1 MYLSPQSSIS
11 YILWVSLRAFLGKT
25 LCTTP
30 IFQSISICHQSEKG
44 RRLAWTLLLGE
55 AGEVGQGD
63 VGHRPL
69 IELLELLEL
78 VRASSS
84 C

>member
-1 MYLSPQSSIS
+1 MSLSPQSSIS
-11 YILWVSLRAFLGKT
+11 YILWVSLRALFGKT

-55 AGEVGQGD
+55 VGQGD

-78 VRASSS
+78 VQRFSS